1 MLEKSHSK
9 VQHEQV
15 RVCAEIGI
23 ECTNFNPAKRPDTE
37 HIISRLDEA
46 ESLDKYV
53 ETGKITSQEMGALI
67 QKVKK
72 VAIFKCGIIEEESRT
87 HVLSGAIVY
96 VVGTKKSYYMNAQY
110 KWHYIIPLF

>member
-15 RVCAEIGI
+15 TVCAEIGI

-46 ESLDKYV
+46 ENLDKYV
-53 ETGKITSQEMGALI
+53 ETGKITSHEVRSLPPNSP
-67 QKVKK
+67 KK
-72 VAIFKCGIIEEESRT
+72 LNFESSCASPFELLLLLASRCFFHTQYFVCLCG
-87 HVLSGAIVY
+87 
-96 VVGTKKSYYMNAQY
+96 
-110 KWHYIIPLF
+110 